1 MRLALRI
8 AWRSLVSRP
17 GRTLTSILG
26 IAVGIAA
33 VLSVLIVDHN
43 TILTEVLRR
52 PSYSGQPDIEI
63 RPVAMSARN
72 SKIPEALTRDSDVR
86 QVLPLFQSRI
96 RAVPAD
102 PKRSRDLSLF
112 AIDKGAADRFNAWEI
127 EEGDGFLRNDADEVL
142 LPKALAAEF
151 GVTLGDTIGLQ
162 RSLPSRSECRDGEVV
177 QVADAKVLS
186 TPRPYRVVGLLK
198 DDHLGRRRT
207 VIVPIDSG
215 LDLFQDSAVQVIY
228 WARLAPETI
237 YQDVKSRL
245 KDVFVIEKPKAALVG
260 ERVDQRAFRKSI
272 NIAAC
277 LSLLLGLFVIYN
289 AFSLSL
295 VERVREIGLLRAIGL
310 SSGEVSAAV
319 LLEGAALAVLG
330 AVSGL
335 VLSIAIVLIMKEFG
349 ITTLGWNKPLE
360 IHELPWTIVLAVL
373 AAGMFAAM
381 LGVIAPLLRVR
392 RISVIEAVRAGTI
405 AYKPDPSR
413 FARALFFAI
422 LPGLLLFIYWVT
434 TPPLGERR
442 EEVFKL
448 AAWIATSLTLTFGLA
463 LLAPRLV
470 QAAVVLFLRIIM
482 VFRPVERPIA
492 VASTRGSQHR
502 VFGSTIGIA
511 LVLAAVMS
519 IHGITQSLKDESS
532 RFADQTMDG
541 RVFVR
546 AKFIEKEKVLAAADV
561 PGLAALYTL
570 SAEVHSPFPLRGV
583 DPEAACRFVP
593 QLRDNPELA
602 AKFRAGESIVMSE
615 FLAQEN
621 KYSPGETVPL
631 TTYRGP
637 KNVEIAAI
645 SDDFGYFPDDR
656 NFAVMAL
663 SEFTRIFC
671 VGDAVGTQYVF
682 HFEDGQDLGAG
693 KAAIE
698 ARIPPEELQWVRTAD
713 EIKSFYRTDMN
724 RDFWIFQ
731 VVLLLTGLLAFVGL
745 WNSLTVA
752 LLERRREI
760 GLLRT
765 LGFTSGQ
772 LGGML
777 AAESAALGLVG
788 GGLAVAAGYP
798 VSRYLVQA
806 VEVISRLDVRYVATR
821 LDMAVIV
828 LIAVALALLA
838 TVPPALRVKSM
849 VVASATRME

>member
-1 MRLALRI
+1 MRVASRI

-52 PSYSGQPDIEI
+52 PSYSGAPDVEI
-63 RPVAMSARN
+63 RPVAMGAQN
-72 SKIPEALTRDSDVR
+72 SNIPEALVRDDDVR
-86 QVLPLFQSRI
+86 QVLPLFESRI
-96 RAVPAD
+96 RAIPAD
-102 PKRSRDLSLF
+102 PQRARDVSLF
-112 AIDKGAADRFNAWEI
+112 AIDQRAGGQFSAWEV

-142 LPKALAAEF
+142 LSKALAAEL
-151 GVTLGDTIGLQ
+151 GVTLGDLIGLQ
-162 RSLPSRSECRDGEVV
+162 RSLPSRSECREGAVV

-186 TPRPYRVVGLLK
+186 EPRPYRIVGLLK
-198 DDHLGRRRT
+198 DDHLGRRRA
-207 VIVPIDSG
+207 VIIPIDSG
-215 LDLFQDSAVQVIY
+215 LDLFADSAVQVVY
-228 WARLAPETI
+228 WARLAPEAI
-237 YQDVKSRL
+237 YQDVKTRL
-245 KDVFVIEKPKAALVG
+245 KDVFVVEKPKAALVG

-310 SSGEVSAAV
+310 SSAQVSAAV
-319 LLEGAALAVLG
+319 CMEGMVLAALGAA
-330 AVSGL
+330 SGL
-335 VLSIAIVLIMKEFG
+335 VLSIAIVLIMKELG

-360 IHELPWTIVLAVL
+360 IHELPWTIVVSVL
-373 AAGMFAAM
+373 AAGMLAAM
-381 LGVIAPLLRVR
+381 VGVVAPLLRVR
-392 RISVIEAVRAGTI
+392 RISVIDAVRAGTI

-413 FARALFFAI
+413 FVRALFLAI
-422 LPGLLLFIYWVT
+422 LPALLLFIYWVT

-470 QAAVVLFLRIIM
+470 HGAVVLFLRVIM
-482 VFRPVERPIA
+482 IFRPVERSIA
-492 VASTRGSQHR
+492 VASTKGSQHR

-519 IHGITQSLKDESS
+519 IHGITQSLKDEAA

-546 AKFIEKEKVLAAADV
+546 ATFIEKEKVLAAADV
-561 PGLAALYTL
+561 PGVVALYTL

-583 DPEAACRFVP
+583 DPDVACRFVP

-602 AKFRAGESIVMSE
+602 AKFKAGEAMVMSE

-621 KYSPGETVPL
+621 KYSPGESVPL
-631 TTYRGP
+631 TTYQGP

-663 SEFTRIFC
+663 PEFSRIFC
-671 VGDAVGTQYVF
+671 VGDEVGTQYVF
-682 HFEDGQDLGAG
+682 QFGEGEDLDAG
-693 KAAIE
+693 KAAIMGKI
-698 ARIPPEELQWVRTAD
+698 AATDLQWVRTAD
-713 EIKSFYRTDMN
+713 EIKAMYRTDMN

-731 VVLLLTGLLAFVGL
+731 VVLLLTALLAFVGL

-765 LGFTSGQ
+765 LGFTPGQ

-806 VEVISRLDVRYVATR
+806 VEIISRLDVRYVASG
-821 LDMAVIV
+821 LDIAFIVVVAVF
-828 LIAVALALLA
+828 LALLA
-838 TVPPALRVKSM
+838 TVPPALRVRTM